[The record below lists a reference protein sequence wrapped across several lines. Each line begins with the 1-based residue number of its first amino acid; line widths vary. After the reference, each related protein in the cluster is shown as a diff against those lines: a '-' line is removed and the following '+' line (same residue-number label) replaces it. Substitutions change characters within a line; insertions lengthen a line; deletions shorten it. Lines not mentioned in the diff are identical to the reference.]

1 MKTKGERQSRRRMFV
16 SILIAFVLHGLVFV
30 AVQYGITADED
41 EPEEQIGPITVTLY
55 EPSQVESLQA
65 AAEQERGAQR
75 ERTKSETP
83 TRRERRLKDRKA
95 DAARDREQF
104 ATEPAPTSPP
114 ETGHPEITKQ
124 EPTPRFERQD
134 TGYEP
139 SEDLRQRGGE
149 VEESELEAFEEYGR
163 VEEWVETDQ
172 VFIVDQEWEQEED
185 VRETGP
191 VLPTRPDE
199 DKELAFKMESL
210 DRAIEEGG
218 EGDTGGSVADSR
230 TGGQRDTSPDEGVP
244 SITWDKGSQGRTLLS
259 SGRLPK
265 IPEWVKHEGLDLKIE
280 VSFSVTPE
288 GHTISLVVNRSS
300 GYPDVDAAVL
310 ESVRKL
316 RFNPIQDDRY
326 ARGKISYLIST
337 K

>member
-149 VEESELEAFEEYGR
+149 VEESELEAFEE
-163 VEEWVETDQ
+163 
-172 VFIVDQEWEQEED
+172 
-185 VRETGP
+185 
-191 VLPTRPDE
+191 
-199 DKELAFKMESL
+199 
-210 DRAIEEGG
+210 
-218 EGDTGGSVADSR
+218 
-230 TGGQRDTSPDEGVP
+230 
-244 SITWDKGSQGRTLLS
+244 
-259 SGRLPK
+259 
-265 IPEWVKHEGLDLKIE
+265 
-280 VSFSVTPE
+280 
-288 GHTISLVVNRSS
+288 
-300 GYPDVDAAVL
+300 
-310 ESVRKL
+310 
-316 RFNPIQDDRY
+316 
-326 ARGKISYLIST
+326 
-337 K
+337 

>member
-1 MKTKGERQSRRRMFV
+1 MFV

-55 EPSQVESLQA
+55 EPSQAESLQA

-83 TRRERRLKDRKA
+83 TRRERRLKDRKTA
-95 DAARDREQF
+95 PAADREQF

-114 ETGHPEITKQ
+114 ETGHPEIAKQ
-124 EPTPRFERQD
+124 EPTPRLERQD
-134 TGYEP
+134 TGFEP

-149 VEESELEAFEEYGR
+149 VEKSELEAFEEYGR

-172 VFIVDQEWEQEED
+172 AFVVDQEWEQEED

-199 DKELAFKMESL
+199 DEEFSLNMESL

-218 EGDTGGSVADSR
+218 EGDTGGVADSR
-230 TGGQRDTSPDEGVP
+230 TGGQRDTSRETGVP
-244 SITWDKGSQGRTLLS
+244 SITWDEGSRGRTLLS
-259 SGRLPK
+259 SGELPK
-265 IPEWVKHEGLDLKIE
+265 IPDWVKREGLDLRVE

-300 GYPDVDAAVL
+300 GYPDVDATVL
-310 ESVRKL
+310 ESVRNL
-316 RFNPIQDDRY
+316 RFNPIRDERY

-337 K
+337 N